1 MAGLFKSLG
10 DQISPEILQGV
21 EIENAFKKLRKL
33 AAIKGFNT
41 PRLST
46 AAIFSQPT
54 ATIINSNAVIDI
66 IISIPISIQS
76 QALDLF
82 RLESFPFQLFSNSI
96 KNYAI
101 IPSTNLIAANQERT
115 TILEITNEELAQCR
129 SITKVFFCP
138 NIIRRKT
145 STTHSCVVNLFQAKF
160 EAIRQTCDVSIIP
173 AKEQVIRVNHF
184 STYFYTFGGK
194 LFWKYSTTNPSGLPV
209 EKHASVTLAPGLWHI
224 QAPKQSD
231 CTITTPT
238 FTYRSFSPLEVVSQF
253 ETLSIDTDFRSL
265 LNLSAGEIDLG
276 IKLIEEHGNKNAIK
290 LHEIK
295 AAIDKAKAETWQ
307 YSSFQGTGIG
317 LGFTAPLAI
326 ATLAVLCIA
335 YFCLRKKAKTTIH
348 QILNVP
354 PPSAQDW
361 KKGVFMHNRA
371 FPKKNLKPEF
381 FRFFGKFPLNF
392 EFYNE
397 ISKIILNFGKFSLE
411 FRKLTSN
418 FGI

>member
-1 MAGLFKSLG
+1 MNL
-10 DQISPEILQGV
+10 
-21 EIENAFKKLRKL
+21 
-33 AAIKGFNT
+33 
-41 PRLST
+41 
-46 AAIFSQPT
+46 
-54 ATIINSNAVIDI
+54 
-66 IISIPISIQS
+66 
-76 QALDLF
+76 
-82 RLESFPFQLFSNSI
+82 
-96 KNYAI
+96 KNV
-101 IPSTNLIAANQERT
+101 S
-115 TILEITNEELAQCR
+115 
-129 SITKVFFCP
+129 
-138 NIIRRKT
+138 
-145 STTHSCVVNLFQAKF
+145 
-160 EAIRQTCDVSIIP
+160 IRQTCDVSIIP

-194 LFWKYSTTNPSGLPV
+194 LFWKCSTTNQSGLPV

-231 CTITTPT
+231 CTITTTT

-276 IKLIEEHGNKNAIK
+276 IKLIEEHGNQNAIK

-317 LGFTAPLAI
+317 LGFTALLAI

-354 PPSAQDW
+354 LPSAPPTQGRNAQPIQVMITLDG
-361 KKGVFMHNRA
+361 KSVPTIIYVTPVPMQSLLGVPAIKELNILVGANSYAHLEQIDNGKAICSTKAISIPPFSGRFIKVQTIPDPNVASSHSSPSQNEVAKIGVVMNR
-371 FPKKNLKPEF
+371 
-381 FRFFGKFPLNF
+381 
-392 EFYNE
+392 
-397 ISKIILNFGKFSLE
+397 
-411 FRKLTSN
+411 LTSN
-418 FGI
+418 NGAPKIVAGLYNWKKNRSKVAILNHTGAKQQIPKDQFLGVVQECSDQDIIRPWKPKSYEDINKDVFTDWNDKKRFKAVLSFYIEFLT